1 MYKCVQS
8 GLLSLSLLYL
18 FIAWNLWSMQNL
30 DDFNVFEISNVSLIG
45 QKWSQLV
52 FQWVAL

>member
-8 GLLSLSLLYL
+8 GLSSLSLSYL

-30 DDFNVFEISNVSLIG
+30 DDLNVFEISTVSLIG

-52 FQWVAL
+52 FQWAAL

>member
-30 DDFNVFEISNVSLIG
+30 DDLNVFEISNVSLIG